1 MARPA
6 LPSRRAG
13 RGAYSEVIPGILKTL
28 SQIESASSLIYRMLS
43 PTPQIAWPLLAER
56 CGCEVWVKH
65 ENHLPT
71 GAFKVR
77 GGLVYLDWLRREHPE
92 VTGVVAATRGNHG
105 QSVAFA
111 SRARGLGATIVI
123 PHGNS
128 PEKNRAMRAHGAELI
143 EHGRDFAEALD
154 HARRLADQR
163 GSHFVPSFDD
173 RLVRG
178 VATYALEFFRGAP
191 PLDRVYVP
199 IGLGSG
205 ICGTIAVRDAL
216 GLDTEIVGVVAEG
229 APAYAESFAAGRAVA
244 GERLPETIADG
255 VACRVPDAAALT
267 EILAGVSRVA
277 RVSEHGI
284 RAAMRHYF
292 TDCHQVAEGAA
303 ALPLAAALLPDERE
317 ANRGRRVGLVLSG
330 GNVDAELFAS
340 VLGSMP

>member
-1 MARPA
+1 M
-6 LPSRRAG
+6 
-13 RGAYSEVIPGILKTL
+13 
-28 SQIESASSLIYRMLS
+28 
-43 PTPQIAWPLLAER
+43 
-56 CGCEVWVKH
+56 KH

-77 GGLVYLDWLRREHPE
+77 GGLVYLDWLKRELPE
-92 VTGVVAATRGNHG
+92 VEGVVAATRGNHG

-111 SRARGLGATIVI
+111 ARAHGLTATIVI

-128 PEKNRAMRAHGAELI
+128 AEKNRAMRGYGAELV
-143 EHGRDFAEALD
+143 EHGRDFAEALEF
-154 HARRLADQR
+154 ADQLAGER
-163 GSHFVPSFDD
+163 GLHFVPSFDEK
-173 RLVRG
+173 LVRG
-178 VATYALEFFRGAP
+178 VATYALEWFRGAP

-229 APAYAESFAAGRAVA
+229 APTYADSFAAGRAVP

-255 VACRVPDAAALT
+255 VACRVPNAEALGS
-267 EILAGVSRVA
+267 ILGGVA
-277 RVSEHGI
+277 RVVPVPEAGI

-303 ALPLAAALLPDERE
+303 ALPLAAALEPGELA
-317 ANRGRRVGLVLSG
+317 ANRGKRIGLVLSG
-330 GNVDAELFAS
+330 GNVDADLFAR
-340 VLGSMP
+340 VLTPGES